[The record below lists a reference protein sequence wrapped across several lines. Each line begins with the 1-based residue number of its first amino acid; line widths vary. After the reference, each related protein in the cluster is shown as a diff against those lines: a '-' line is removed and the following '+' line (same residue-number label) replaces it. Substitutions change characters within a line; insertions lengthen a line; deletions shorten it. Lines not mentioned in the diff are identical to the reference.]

1 MRRSNVGYKDDCV
14 MCIHIRMDGTC
25 GNKRSIMY
33 GIKTNE
39 REAQLCE
46 CRQYYTQEAA
56 RKVRKRRKIESVYD
70 YE

>member
-33 GIKTNE
+33 GI
-39 REAQLCE
+39 
-46 CRQYYTQEAA
+46 
-56 RKVRKRRKIESVYD
+56 
-70 YE
+70 

>member
-1 MRRSNVGYKDDCV
+1 MKNRGGGYKDDCLF
-14 MCIHIRMDGTC
+14 CIHRQMDGRC

-46 CRQYYTQEAA
+46 CRQYYTREAV
-56 RKVRKRRKIESVYD
+56 RKVKKRRKIESIYD